1 MIRERIRLFRETAR
15 EIARS
20 AEKPLFYDE
29 RALEIEYAGHLDDR
43 SEHAAMARRAMRES
57 GGSLG
62 HGLDH
67 AHRVAV
73 EAAAIV
79 RCEIGNRPDCD
90 RLAVNALVAGYL
102 HDIRRGERR
111 HAEAGAHYAAEFLR
125 GLLDPIDREIIVFSV
140 RSHEAFRDS
149 GPAPTAEANLVS
161 GALYD
166 ADKFRWGPD
175 NFTDTVWDMA
185 EAMRIDPGMIIERY
199 EEGVRGIVRIRDTFR
214 TATGRRYGPDFIDR
228 GLAIGELLVAR
239 LRENMDGL
247 SR

>member
-1 MIRERIRLFRETAR
+1 MIKEKIRIFRETAR
-15 EIARS
+15 KIALS
-20 AEKPLFYDE
+20 AEKPVFYDE
-29 RALEIEYAGHLDDR
+29 RALEIEYAGRLDDR

-79 RCEIGNRPDCD
+79 CCEIGNQPDCD
-90 RLAVNALVAGYL
+90 RLAEDALIAGYI

-111 HAEAGAHYAAEFLR
+111 HAEAGAEYAAEFLR
-125 GLLDPIDREIIVFSV
+125 GLVDPADREIIVFSI

-149 GPAPTAEANLVS
+149 EPAPTPEAGLVS

-185 EAMRIDPGMIIERY
+185 ESMRIDPAMIIERY

-214 TATGRRYGPDFIDR
+214 TGTGRRYGPDFIDR
-228 GLAIGELLVAR
+228 GLAIGERLVAR
-239 LRENMDGL
+239 LRENMDGF
-247 SR
+247 S